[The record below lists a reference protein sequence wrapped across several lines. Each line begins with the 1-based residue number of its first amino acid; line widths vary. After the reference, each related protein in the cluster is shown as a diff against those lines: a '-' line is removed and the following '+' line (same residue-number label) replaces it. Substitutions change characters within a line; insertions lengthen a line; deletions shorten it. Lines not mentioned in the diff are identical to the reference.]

1 MRYAIINNG
10 VVTNVAWVEDA
21 QFAADQGWLACGA
34 TVQPGD
40 LYDGTTYTRPE
51 PTSVPAPVAPTKEEL
66 LAQLQALQAQIAAL
80 P

>member
-1 MRYAIINNG
+1 MRYAIIQDG
-10 VVTNVAWVEDA
+10 VVTNVAYAEDA
-21 QFAADQGWLACGA
+21 QFAADQGWLACDG

-40 LYDGTTYTRPE
+40 LYDGAIYTRPE
-51 PTSVPAPVAPTKEEL
+51 PVVPPAPPVPTREEL